1 MYFLSCFCFK
11 CSTNSWRP
19 EISFLHSGHVNSCTS
34 PNRTALHILGCTSE
48 FVALGLGVVVL
59 SEPLTWGIL
68 VGFPLVIIGSFLA
81 TRRAPAVEAEPH
93 P

>member
-1 MYFLSCFCFK
+1 MKVLPNVSQAAEN
-11 CSTNSWRP
+11 TP
-19 EISFLHSGHVNSCTS
+19 EHRDRIVDAVRGVSLV
-34 PNRTALHILGCTSE
+34 
-48 FVALGLGVVVL
+48 VVVL